1 MLVLVSTLTRQVVG
15 SGCILNQFEEP
26 VRSLTECAVITV
38 DKRELKKLCMLLRW
52 SGFGQGVNSSACCG
66 MG

>member
-1 MLVLVSTLTRQVVG
+1 MLVSTLTRQVVG

-38 DKRELKKLCMLLRW
+38 DKKQLKRLCMLLRW
-52 SGFGQGVNSSACCG
+52 PGFGQGVNSSACG
-66 MG
+66 GGW